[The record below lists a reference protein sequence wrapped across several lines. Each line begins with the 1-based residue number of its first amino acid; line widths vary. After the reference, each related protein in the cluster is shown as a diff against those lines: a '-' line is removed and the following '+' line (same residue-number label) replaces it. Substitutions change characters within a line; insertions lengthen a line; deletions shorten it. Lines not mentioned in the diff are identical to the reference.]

1 MRNLFKLYRN
11 LKPFILMILGA
22 IVLTFLQV
30 MANLELPTLMSNI
43 VDKGIIT
50 GDIAYIW
57 KEGGY
62 MLLIA
67 GGGVLC
73 AILASLMAVRTAM
86 GLGKIL
92 RNKVFDHVEH
102 FSLHEFDKFGASTLL
117 TRTTNDITQIQMS
130 TIGCSP

>member
-50 GDIAYIW
+50 GDDRLHL
-57 KEGGY
+57 EGGS
-62 MLLIA
+62 A
-67 GGGVLC
+67 TC
-73 AILASLMAVRTAM
+73 
-86 GLGKIL
+86 
-92 RNKVFDHVEH
+92 
-102 FSLHEFDKFGASTLL
+102 
-117 TRTTNDITQIQMS
+117 
-130 TIGCSP
+130 C